1 VSARVG
7 AGPAV
12 GSVGGR
18 AARLTGRAPALA
30 RAARSLG
37 GLAPPLAFGVVFLTA
52 WELFVRVRHI
62 KPFLLPRPSAIWGE
76 LHGNASLIAKAARV
90 SGTNAL
96 VGLVLGALAGIVVAF
111 AASRFAVLRK
121 LVTPMAV
128 AVSAMPII
136 VVASVLYNM
145 VSNTS
150 QVPRRIMAGIV
161 VFFVVFVNVAKGLT
175 EVTATQTELMRSYA
189 ATDTDVLRKVRVP
202 NALSHLFTALKVA
215 APLAVVTAFVSEYFG
230 GLQDGLGY
238 RITSNIANSKD
249 AVAWA
254 YVAGAIA
261 LGLVFYVAS
270 VALERAAMPWQARR
284 GRGG

>member
-1 VSARVG
+1 MNVTADVARPG
-7 AGPAV
+7 APPAAAGRAGRGV
-12 GSVGGR
+12 VRGVGR
-18 AARLTGRAPALA
+18 AAWAIG
-30 RAARSLG
+30 
-37 GLAPPLAFGVVFLTA
+37 PPLGFGVLFLTA

-62 KPFLLPRPSAIWGE
+62 KPYLLPRPSAIWGE
-76 LHGNASLIAKAARV
+76 LHGNARLVRGAAAV

-96 VGLVLGALAGIVVAF
+96 VGLVLGAAVGIVAAF
-111 AASRFAVLRK
+111 AASRWRVLSK

-145 VSNTS
+145 LSNTS
-150 QVPRRIMAGIV
+150 QVPRRFMAAIV

-189 ATDTDVLRKVRVP
+189 ATPSDVLRKVRVP
-202 NALSHLFTALKVA
+202 NALSHLFTSLKVA

-230 GLQDGLGY
+230 GLQNGLGY
-238 RITSNIANSKD
+238 RITSNISNSKD

-254 YVAGAIA
+254 YVVGAVV
-261 LGLVFYVAS
+261 LGLAFYLAA
-270 VALERAAMPWQARR
+270 VALERLAMPWRARR
-284 GRGG
+284 DRAAG

>member
-1 VSARVG
+1 M
-7 AGPAV
+7 
-12 GSVGGR
+12 
-18 AARLTGRAPALA
+18 AL
-30 RAARSLG
+30 G
-37 GLAPPLAFGVVFLTA
+37 IVPPLVFGALFLGA
-52 WELFVRVRHI
+52 WELFVRVRDI

-76 LHGNASLIAKAARV
+76 LHGNAGLIWAAVRV
-90 SGTNAL
+90 SGANAL
-96 VGLVLGALAGIVVAF
+96 VGLILGVVAGSLVAF
-111 AASRFAVLRK
+111 AASRVAVVGK
-121 LVTPMAV
+121 LVSPMAV

-145 VSNTS
+145 LSNTS
-150 QVPRRIMAGIV
+150 QVPRRLMAAIV

-189 ATDTDVLRKVRVP
+189 ATDTDVLRKVRIP
-202 NALSHLFTALKVA
+202 NALSHLFVALRVA

-238 RITSNIANSKD
+238 RITSNISNSRD

-261 LGLVFYVAS
+261 LGLAFYLAAALAERVATPWQS
-270 VALERAAMPWQARR
+270 RRAAA
-284 GRGG
+284 GRA

>member
-1 VSARVG
+1 MSVDTASNRPAARPSAGRGAVG
-7 AGPAV
+7 A
-12 GSVGGR
+12 
-18 AARLTGRAPALA
+18 LA
-30 RAARSLG
+30 
-37 GLAPPLAFGVVFLTA
+37 GLAPPVLFGVLFLTA
-52 WELFVRVRHI
+52 WELFVRVRDI

-76 LHGNASLIAKAARV
+76 LHGNASLIFRAVRT

-96 VGLVLGALAGIVVAF
+96 VGLVLGAVIGILVAF
-111 AASRFAVLRK
+111 AASRFRVLGK

-145 VSNTS
+145 ISNTS
-150 QVPRRIMAGIV
+150 QVPRRFMAAIV

-189 ATDTDVLRKVRVP
+189 ASDTDVLRKVRIP
-202 NALSHLFTALKVA
+202 NALAHLFIALKVA

-230 GLQDGLGY
+230 GLQNGLGY
-238 RITSNIANSKD
+238 FITSNISNSKD

-254 YVAGAIA
+254 YVVGAIV
-261 LGLVFYVAS
+261 LGLVFYGAA
-270 VALERAAMPWQARR
+270 VALERVAMPWQARR
-284 GRGG
+284 DRT

>member
-1 VSARVG
+1 VSADVG
-7 AGPAV
+7 SGGPAAPR
-12 GSVGGR
+12 SAAGR
-18 AARLTGRAPALA
+18 GALGALA
-30 RAARSLG
+30 
-37 GLAPPLAFGVVFLTA
+37 GLAPPVLFGVLFLTA
-52 WELFVRVRHI
+52 WELFVRLRDI

-76 LHGNASLIAKAARV
+76 LHGNAALIFRAVRA

-96 VGLVLGALAGIVVAF
+96 VGLVLGAALGIAVAF
-111 AASRFAVLRK
+111 AASRFRVLGK

-145 VSNTS
+145 ISNTS
-150 QVPRRIMAGIV
+150 QVPRRFMAAIV

-189 ATDTDVLRKVRVP
+189 ASDTDVLRKVRIP
-202 NALSHLFTALKVA
+202 NALSHLFIALKVA

-230 GLQDGLGY
+230 GLQNGLGY
-238 RITSNIANSKD
+238 FITSNISNSKD

-254 YVAGAIA
+254 YVVGAIV
-261 LGLVFYVAS
+261 LGLVFYGTA
-270 VALERAAMPWQARR
+270 VALERVAMPWQARR
-284 GRGG
+284 DRT